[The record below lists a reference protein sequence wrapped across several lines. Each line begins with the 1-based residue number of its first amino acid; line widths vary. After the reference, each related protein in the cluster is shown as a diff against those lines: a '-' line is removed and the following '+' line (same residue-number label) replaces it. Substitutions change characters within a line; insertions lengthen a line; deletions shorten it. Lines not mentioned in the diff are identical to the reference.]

1 MLSTNQIAE
10 IFVCIT
16 QICNLRNFKMCLVFM
31 FKQRSISDLLA
42 RRFLFRIH
50 HYSEGYLRKAFTNVM
65 RQVKVRCDLTR
76 VRFAKY
82 RSVICET
89 GHF

>member
-1 MLSTNQIAE
+1 
-10 IFVCIT
+10 
-16 QICNLRNFKMCLVFM
+16 MCLVFM
-31 FKQRSISDLLA
+31 LFAMIVFSQYIFSQRWRDRVIKQRSISDLLA
-42 RRFLFRIH
+42 RSFLFRIH

-76 VRFAKY
+76 ARFAKY